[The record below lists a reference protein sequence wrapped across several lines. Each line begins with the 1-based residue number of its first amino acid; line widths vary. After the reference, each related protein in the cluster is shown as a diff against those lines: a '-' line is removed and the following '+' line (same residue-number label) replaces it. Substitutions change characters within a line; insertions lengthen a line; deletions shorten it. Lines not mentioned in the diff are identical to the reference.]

1 MRIFVSSSFE
11 DLSEH
16 RTAAIRVLRQLGHE
30 VVAMEEMVAGAVAP
44 LAKVI
49 DMVDRSEAYVGLFA
63 WRYGYVPTTGT
74 EAPAKPAANPPKVAG
89 ASYGATSITHY
100 EYLRAVERKLPVMA
114 FLLDEQYPW
123 PPRFIDGFDPIRP
136 GGSVN
141 TSNIRALRQVLQQE
155 RVVSWFTTPTDLEAR
170 VGAAVTMAGLT
181 RQLDLQAATALDP
194 AAGTPGDSSG
204 DGGITWAILGAGDQL
219 GALKIDLV
227 STWWSTR
234 LYLLAALANHLTQ
247 VRRILVVRT
256 APATSENPIAGETF
270 VGQLSTSSILL
281 TIGPKLAALTK
292 FRELLRDRAVDFSEA
307 RLEIVAL
314 LDSWKTAFEEDPGSH
329 AKEQA
334 VKVDLT
340 PELLRRWFGDAML
353 QQPVHIADLQRSSV
367 VDLLRVLDYPNDFV
381 PVLTRHTPIGDT
393 AAVSERVDVM
403 DKRALNARLARSYL
417 VELMDRARIA

>member
-1 MRIFVSSSFE
+1 
-11 DLSEH
+11 
-16 RTAAIRVLRQLGHE
+16 
-30 VVAMEEMVAGAVAP
+30 
-44 LAKVI
+44 
-49 DMVDRSEAYVGLFA
+49 
-63 WRYGYVPTTGT
+63 
-74 EAPAKPAANPPKVAG
+74 
-89 ASYGATSITHY
+89 
-100 EYLRAVERKLPVMA
+100 
-114 FLLDEQYPW
+114 
-123 PPRFIDGFDPIRP
+123 
-136 GGSVN
+136 
-141 TSNIRALRQVLQQE
+141 
-155 RVVSWFTTPTDLEAR
+155 
-170 VGAAVTMAGLT
+170 MAGLT
-181 RQLDLQAATALDP
+181 RQLNLQAATALDP

-204 DGGITWAILGAGDQL
+204 DGGITTAILCAGDQL

-256 APATSENPIAGETF
+256 APATSENPVAGEKF

-307 RLEIVAL
+307 HVEIAAV

-334 VKVDLT
+334 AKVDLT

-353 QQPVHIADLQRSSV
+353 QQPVRIADLQRSSV

-381 PVLTRHTPIGDT
+381 PVLTRHAPIGES
-393 AAVSERVDVM
+393 AAVSEHVDVM